1 MFFLVQVRDIYD
13 ILTPELLA
21 PEDEGP
27 KTEALRLRASHWH
40 GQASESLH
48 RSQELQWLAESEQKG
63 GGQDHTTS

>member
-27 KTEALRLRASHWH
+27 KTEALRLRASH
-40 GQASESLH
+40 
-48 RSQELQWLAESEQKG
+48 
-63 GGQDHTTS
+63 